1 MPEQCAPASAREP
14 PFDASAY
21 ELAVVSVGYGGC
33 CSVRFPT
40 SAGRHTGQRT
50 SSDERVW
57 RAGDADHPL
66 GDWAGVG
73 TVAPE
78 TNRWNPSV
86 SLPETHL
93 ETVRLA
99 QRCPMGVDAV
109 TELDPA
115 TGGANA
121 WMDRVQY
128 PFGVAHRWDGGRS
141 ERRQRYSRIP
151 ASTHRQTG
159 VFLISVLEEIGLEWT
174 ARNFCR
180 RASAHDTR

>member
-40 SAGRHTGQRT
+40 SAGRYTGQRT

-86 SLPETHL
+86 SLPETPSRNGPSRPEVSDGGGRRHGTGSSHRRGERVDGPSSVPL
-93 ETVRLA
+93 RSGS
-99 QRCPMGVDAV
+99 PMGRWAV
-109 TELDPA
+109 RTKAEVLPDS
-115 TGGANA
+115 
-121 WMDRVQY
+121 
-128 PFGVAHRWDGGRS
+128 S
-141 ERRQRYSRIP
+141 EY
-151 ASTHRQTG
+151 
-159 VFLISVLEEIGLEWT
+159 
-174 ARNFCR
+174 
-180 RASAHDTR
+180 ASANRRVSY